1 MKVTLKRLN
10 NDVHFEGINLDGNTI
25 HLDGSPEIGG
35 EGKGMRP
42 TESLLT
48 SIAACSSIDVVVL
61 LKKMGQ
67 QLDDIK
73 VEITGE
79 RAEDQ
84 VPKIFTKIHLH
95 FILTGKIKEE
105 KAAQAVKMSAE
116 TYCTVA
122 KMVDKVAEV
131 TYDFEI
137 VENA

>member
-10 NDVHFEGINLDGNTI
+10 KDVLFEGANADGNTI
-25 HLDGSPEIGG
+25 QLDGSSDIGG

-42 TESLLT
+42 TESLLV
-48 SIAACSSIDVVVL
+48 SIAACSSIDVVLL
-61 LKKMGQ
+61 LKKMRQ
-67 QLDDIK
+67 QLDDIN

-105 KAAQAVKMSAE
+105 KAAQAIEMSAE
-116 TYCTVA
+116 KYCTVA
-122 KMVDKVAEV
+122 KMVDSVAEI
-131 TYDFEI
+131 THDFEI
-137 VENA
+137 ITS

>member
-10 NDVHFEGINLDGNTI
+10 KAVLFEGTNAEGNTI
-25 HLDGSPEIGG
+25 TLDGSPDIGG

-42 TESLLT
+42 TEALLVSL
-48 SIAACSSIDVVVL
+48 AACSSIDVVVIL
-61 LKKMGQ
+61 EKMRQ
-67 QLDDIK
+67 QLDDIN

-95 FILTGKIKEE
+95 FILTGNIKPE
-105 KAAQAVKMSAE
+105 KAAQAVQMSGE
-116 TYCTVA
+116 KYCTVS

-131 TYDFEI
+131 TFDFEI
-137 VENA
+137 INV